1 MLDKNVN
8 EKAINDTYKNARL
21 AMQSIS
27 DILPKVEDKSLKKE
41 IEEQNAGYEKLAKK
55 MAQYMKKHKI
65 ETSEV
70 GMFKK
75 VMMKGSIS
83 MKTMINN
90 SRNNIADM
98 MIKGT
103 LMGINELTAMKNEK
117 ENFDEEVAAF
127 IEELLNLEESFQEK
141 LKKYL

>member
-41 IEEQNAGYEKLAKK
+41 IEEQNAGYEKLAQK

-83 MKTMINN
+83 MKTMMNN